1 MKNETILS
9 SNERVCNE
17 CGKKFTVHSSDLWAY
32 KLSVKGKTIW
42 FCRYNCVRA
51 GEKKLK
57 GRKEN
62 VRSKKPSR
70 EVLEADLK
78 AGLSH
83 AQIGKKYGA
92 AKITAYN
99 WIRAYKLQVITDAP
113 PVDDLIQTP
122 PLDVMVQESPSLN
135 ELEQFHTDELV
146 QELPV
151 VEIDEPLLGMTEEEN
166 MTDAEWEANVTEA
179 YKNGA
184 VATEPAPRETFD
196 EIWQD
201 VRDDLKTLE
210 RLYIAEAKVKA
221 EIEAK
226 KSFRER
232 LGEML
237 AEVVGE

>member
-1 MKNETILS
+1 MKNEMILS
-9 SNERVCNE
+9 SSERVCNE

-62 VRSKKPSR
+62 VKSKKPSK
-70 EVLEADLK
+70 EALEADLK
-78 AGLSH
+78 AGLSY

-122 PLDVMVQESPSLN
+122 PPDVMVQESPTMA
-135 ELEQFHTDELV
+135 EIEQFHADEPV

-151 VEIDEPLLGMTEEEN
+151 VEMDEPLIGMTAEEN
-166 MTDAEWEANVTEA
+166 MTDEEWELNGDPSQNNVCLL
-179 YKNGA
+179 
-184 VATEPAPRETFD
+184 RC
-196 EIWQD
+196 
-201 VRDDLKTLE
+201 L
-210 RLYIAEAKVKA
+210 
-221 EIEAK
+221 
-226 KSFRER
+226 
-232 LGEML
+232 
-237 AEVVGE
+237 